1 MDLLTRPSGPVVG
14 IGGFRVV
21 FPSNMVIRR
30 LIAGLAIGLAS
41 TALGQ
46 SAVEGRPHVA
56 RSSAEAHASA
66 LPDLSGGNVQ
76 VVLAALGESQL
87 DFFDDLE
94 KQPLVCHDDALH
106 ACLLLGAGI
115 NATTFE
121 QRVAMASQLGWIAP
135 NFDRPALEA
144 VTVGEVAKMA
154 VAIMDGRR
162 EGPSPTP
169 EQALTRAARV
179 SPIPST
185 LRPYQGITGAQLLSM
200 LGGVHDAMGARQEM
214 ESASAVEPMQ
224 PVQPIAA
231 PAAATAP
238 VAPVAPAVVEPP
250 PRAEAPTAVEPVR
263 AEPVRAPGASV
274 QVVDVT
280 PGRPAVVEE
289 QPVRTAP
296 TQAEPMALDLPGQKP
311 VSEPAR
317 PADAP
322 AHEAVISLDDRIG
335 PPSTAPGTGRSAP
348 AGEAAA
354 VATAP
359 AATAPGATAP
369 GATAPGAEEAAVKEA
384 AEEQAVR
391 TSQFVPGKP
400 LRRPTRK

>member
-56 RSSAEAHASA
+56 RSSAETHASA

-121 QRVAMASQLGWIAP
+121 QRVAMASQMGWIAP

-169 EQALTRAARV
+169 EQALTRVARV

-250 PRAEAPTAVEPVR
+250 QHAEAPTAV
-263 AEPVRAPGASV
+263 EPVRAPGASV

-359 AATAPGATAP
+359 VS
-369 GATAPGAEEAAVKEA
+369 TAPGAEEAA